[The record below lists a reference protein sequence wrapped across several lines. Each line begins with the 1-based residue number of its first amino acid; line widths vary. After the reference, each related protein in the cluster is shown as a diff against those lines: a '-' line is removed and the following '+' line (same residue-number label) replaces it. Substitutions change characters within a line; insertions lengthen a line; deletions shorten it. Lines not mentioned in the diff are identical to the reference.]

1 MTPILH
7 SRHGR
12 RRSAAGASRFSAAR
26 AIRQLSAAF
35 KMIHDAI
42 VAAKMRR
49 LRSEL
54 MFSGAHESWSSER
67 GADATK
73 YPQRPLVLGDKWD
86 F

>member
-1 MTPILH
+1 M
-7 SRHGR
+7 
-12 RRSAAGASRFSAAR
+12 A
-26 AIRQLSAAF
+26 
-35 KMIHDAI
+35 
-42 VAAKMRR
+42 MRR

-54 MFSGAHESWSSER
+54 MFSGAHESWSSET